1 MEREQRIKLVRRQRR
16 VKRVRKKIFGTPER
30 PRLAVFRSQKHIYAQ
45 IIDDMAGRTLVA
57 CSTLDPEIRGQLRTG
72 ANKEAAK
79 LVGQKL
85 GERALAR
92 GISQVCFD
100 RRHYRYHGRVAALA
114 DGARE
119 AGLKF

>member
-1 MEREQRIKLVRRQRR
+1 MEKEQRLKLLRRQRR
-16 VKRVRKKIFGTPER
+16 VKRVRKKVFGTPER

-45 IIDDMAGRTLVA
+45 IIDDLAGRTLVS
-57 CSTLDPEIRGQLRTG
+57 CSTLDPEIRGQIRTG
-72 ANKEAAK
+72 ANKEAAR
-79 LVGQKL
+79 LVGLKL
-85 GERALAR
+85 GERALAK
-92 GISQVCFD
+92 GIGQVCFD